1 MYGFYY
7 DPTYIMVL
15 IGVVICMLASAN
27 INRTFQKYSRIRSH
41 SGMTGREAAE
51 RLLHANGIYDVTVQH
66 VAGNLTD
73 HYDPR
78 NKTLNL
84 SDSTYASTSVAAI
97 GVAAHEC
104 GHAVQHANGYAPLK
118 IRGSLVPVAN
128 FGSTLA
134 WPLILIGFLIQG
146 NASVLLINL
155 GILLFSAAVLFQIVT
170 LPVEFNAS
178 SRALKSLETNGI
190 LYTEEVADTRKVLR
204 AAALTYVASAASAI
218 LQLLRLILISGGE
231 DEMTKAINEREI
243 VLEVL
248 LEITEHGM
256 YSHIVLRDVL
266 NKYQY
271 LEKKERS
278 FITRVTEGTLEHMME
293 IDYIL
298 DQFSKVKVKKMKPVI
313 RNIMRSA
320 VYQMKYMDSVPVSA
334 ACNEAVKL
342 AARKGF
348 GSLRGFVNGVLRN
361 VARNLDQIAY
371 PTEPLKRLSIQYSM
385 PEWILNLWLK
395 AYDSD
400 IVEQM
405 LQAFQRETPLTI
417 RCNLRMVTPKQLK
430 EHLEAEGVTVKVH
443 PYLEY
448 AFHISGFDYLGDLE
462 SFQNGEFFSTRYQ
475 FHACK

>member
-7 DPTYIMVL
+7 DPTYVMVL

-27 INRTFQKYSRIRSH
+27 VNRTFQKYSRIRSH

-51 RLLHANGIYDVTVQH
+51 RLLHANGIYDVTVH
-66 VAGNLTD
+66 RVAGNLTD

-218 LQLLRLILISGGE
+218 LQLLRLILISGG
-231 DEMTKAINEREI
+231 R
-243 VLEVL
+243 
-248 LEITEHGM
+248 
-256 YSHIVLRDVL
+256 R
-266 NKYQY
+266 
-271 LEKKERS
+271 
-278 FITRVTEGTLEHMME
+278 
-293 IDYIL
+293 
-298 DQFSKVKVKKMKPVI
+298 
-313 RNIMRSA
+313 RN
-320 VYQMKYMDSVPVSA
+320 D
-334 ACNEAVKL
+334 
-342 AARKGF
+342 
-348 GSLRGFVNGVLRN
+348 
-361 VARNLDQIAY
+361 
-371 PTEPLKRLSIQYSM
+371 
-385 PEWILNLWLK
+385 
-395 AYDSD
+395 
-400 IVEQM
+400 
-405 LQAFQRETPLTI
+405 
-417 RCNLRMVTPKQLK
+417 
-430 EHLEAEGVTVKVH
+430 
-443 PYLEY
+443 
-448 AFHISGFDYLGDLE
+448 
-462 SFQNGEFFSTRYQ
+462 
-475 FHACK
+475 